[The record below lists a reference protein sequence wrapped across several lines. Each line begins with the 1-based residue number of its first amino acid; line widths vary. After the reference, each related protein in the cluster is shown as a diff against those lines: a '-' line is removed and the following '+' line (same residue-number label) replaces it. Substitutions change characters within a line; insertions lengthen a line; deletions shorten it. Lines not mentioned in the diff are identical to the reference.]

1 MDNDAYSWD
10 FIKQFHKKSPLI
22 NIKRK
27 KQMEEKYILHKK
39 NLKDKNI
46 NIEDYLQNSLFKNNF
61 KYILTENDFP
71 YNLKNGIEH
80 KLLWINPNYNNLF
93 NDELITKIISM
104 RMRGKTYIYFE
115 NNDNNKSIKSIKHYH
130 IFINNSLN

>member
-10 FIKQFHKKSPLI
+10 FIKQFHNKSPLI

-27 KQMEEKYILHKK
+27 KEIEEKYLIHKNK
-39 NLKDKNI
+39 LKDKNI
-46 NIEDYLQNSLFKNNF
+46 NIEDYLDNLLFKNDF
-61 KYILTENDFP
+61 KYIITENDFP

-93 NDELITKIISM
+93 NDKLINKIISM
-104 RMRGKTYIYFE
+104 LMIGKTYIYFE
-115 NNDNNKSIKSIKHYH
+115 NIDNNKSIKSIKHYH
-130 IFINNSLN
+130 IFINNS